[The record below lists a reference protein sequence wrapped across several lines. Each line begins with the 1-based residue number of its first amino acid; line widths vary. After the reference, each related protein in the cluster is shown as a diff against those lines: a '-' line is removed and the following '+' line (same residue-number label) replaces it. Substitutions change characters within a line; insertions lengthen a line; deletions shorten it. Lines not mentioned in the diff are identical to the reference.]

1 MGLLRGP
8 DGQIVNLPDEQVGSA
23 IASGYEPV
31 SLGAAADTTAAL
43 PKQDTGLT
51 GDLGAAASSFLS
63 GATLGT
69 SDLAL
74 KHILP
79 PAGYKQLAADRED
92 HPWISGAGQLVGT
105 IAPSLASGGTLTPAG
120 YLSSVTQEAAEGGLG
135 KSLVAA
141 GFEGATQNAGAYL
154 ADAALGDRDATA
166 EGMVGALGTGFAF
179 GAGGGAAAHGVEA
192 GTIAARRMFARVMDG
207 GPEAAQAAEQAWKST
222 SQEVLEAHDQAA
234 EIAKAKLAAARTAR
248 EQAAVARDQAS
259 AGLAEAKLAAPGLD
273 ADHAAAVGLDQAIGK
288 VPDDLAAFAQ
298 QAANPTAVTT
308 GDVESLHD
316 LAQKVDAYT
325 AARRELDE
333 MMARVEPDHELE
345 DAMGRFEVPSQIQ
358 TAAGDVEGGV
368 PRGEFG
374 EPGKGGFKSQNELGR
389 LAAERGDVAG
399 MAEGTPS
406 SLDRTV
412 GSRPANAAKAEP
424 TLDLDT
430 APVSELSAL
439 RDRINDEVKSYFSAN
454 GHMSGLPEDLAKRA
468 EYSEQI
474 DNAIIARNREA
485 WGFQRELLP
494 YSEVEAKANRLRERW
509 LKASRDGSS
518 YDLVRSLETS
528 YDYMQKVVD
537 LRRELNSA
545 TPGEIIAVNRLGVG
559 KKGGISMKS
568 VEGKPGQFRSDDGS
582 LWSVT
587 MAGESKVD
595 HSDVITAGH
604 HAMFSGLA
612 ENRLA
617 RAMDPRIAEVRIGY
631 IDGVPHLLQKQVAA
645 DASAARTNPLIG
657 AWAKDALAARL
668 ETGPHGG
675 SGDIGPA
682 MRDVMSSVSADEGR
696 RYAADLAAAYDQN
709 KEAIDKAIEESELS
723 ADAKERIRSRARDQI
738 TLLLRGGGAVA
749 ALTAGAAAAQASE
762 STTGDR
768 TGAPTDEVADPALA
782 DGLPPVEKGKIRLF
796 RASDS
801 IDGDVGAGAHL
812 TPELDTATAYLN
824 NDGFGGR
831 RLHSYDVDP
840 DHVLDLH
847 KLAKKGMR
855 GRPLLRQLAEDLDLP
870 EPAEQAERWFEEGIV
885 RPSQVFENDAK
896 AAKSA
901 RHLYNWVKFED
912 DFPEGAETWLY
923 TGDDHIAPSAS
934 LNRRSSG
941 SAVARGELSP
951 LRPEPPT
958 ELEKLLQGTKS
969 RLDSGEPLGKI
980 ASESP
985 AREAYVLDK
994 AATRD
999 RQAAEFR
1006 AAAMARR
1013 AATEPET
1020 DLERALR
1027 GTKEGLDSGK
1037 SMRDLRMAKGTGEH
1051 PLAIKQLELAHDEAL
1066 DRAAAAPDPVTRSQA
1081 MREAKAIE
1089 REMTKVGARPGAV
1102 EDVAAMAGVVTKV
1115 EKAGTELTEALGKD
1129 APPTAQ
1135 KAAAAYRDAESVAER
1150 KTLART
1156 ARAADDHAA
1165 SIADA
1170 VPPAG
1175 KRPARMAEPQVIVD
1189 PATGSRHLVHP
1200 ETGEISPPLGE
1211 GFKDRNPGPTGKS
1224 KIDEARATKL
1234 RADAD
1239 LANARAAEGKARIE
1253 ARTTARTAK
1262 DARAAAESGPVPNGR
1277 VKTSFG
1283 SKLVTAAKVAGAASA
1298 LGIPGIPSVH
1308 DIPVIGPL
1316 LSAYIKYRT
1325 LKAAAG
1331 RFVGRVPAT
1340 ADARAA
1346 ALAAKVKD
1354 AMARAV
1360 DRSLGLVERNQAAI
1374 RASMVAASA
1383 KAGEALQRRAIDDGH
1398 PNAPKGAT
1406 TSELAAVRMR
1416 EVAAAATDPSIVTK
1430 LVRSQMR
1437 DVIDPD
1443 LIAAAENHLIA
1454 MYKHLNDTAPKGPP
1468 PNPYTVKPW
1477 QPSPA
1482 EALQWARRLAVANDP
1497 RVALDALETQTLTP
1511 EAADTL
1517 RAVYPKLFAAAQQRI
1532 IQRAQDLTNPVP
1544 YRQLLQNS
1552 LLFDLS
1558 LVPSLDPTNAAIL
1571 SQAHAKSAPAAPPMG
1586 PGAGGG
1592 LPSAPPVPSIANTT
1606 NISKLYQQT
1615 MADRPGMR

>member
-23 IASGYEPV
+23 IASGYDPV

-105 IAPSLASGGTLTPAG
+105 IAPSLASGGALTPAG
-120 YLSSVTQEAAEGGLG
+120 YLSSVTQQAAEGGLG

-222 SQEVLEAHDQAA
+222 SQEVIEAHDQAA

-298 QAANPTAVTT
+298 QAANPPTVTT

-389 LAAERGDVAG
+389 LAADRADAVA
-399 MAEGTPS
+399 PSPSQS
-406 SLDRTV
+406 SLDET
-412 GSRPANAAKAEP
+412 
-424 TLDLDT
+424 
-430 APVSELSAL
+430 
-439 RDRINDEVKSYFSAN
+439 
-454 GHMSGLPEDLAKRA
+454 RA
-468 EYSEQI
+468 
-474 DNAIIARNREA
+474 
-485 WGFQRELLP
+485 
-494 YSEVEAKANRLRERW
+494 
-509 LKASRDGSS
+509 
-518 YDLVRSLETS
+518 
-528 YDYMQKVVD
+528 
-537 LRRELNSA
+537 
-545 TPGEIIAVNRLGVG
+545 
-559 KKGGISMKS
+559 
-568 VEGKPGQFRSDDGS
+568 GKPGLAKGTPVGPSPG
-582 LWSVT
+582 VT
-587 MAGESKVD
+587 LEPLDRIRDRLESMPIKD
-595 HSDVITAGH
+595 LESEYHK
-604 HAMFSGLA
+604 A
-612 ENRLA
+612 EAAAESA
-617 RAMDPRIAEVRIGY
+617 RAQGKPYDDLAQRAYDLSEVFFRRNAVEKDIGGVLTESPRLGELPDFKGGSGDGGLEDELFVSRSTLKSQREELERAVQGDHGSVMAVSDSGGGLDRAIKLTKSGDGFSSSDGAAWVIAGSTDPFPSNLPAGGVKLEAEPDVFSRHLERRLSRAMGADLPETRIGY
-631 IDGVPHLLQKQVAA
+631 LDGRAHLFEKIGTKS
-645 DASAARTNPLIG
+645 ASITTDTNTNPLIE
-657 AWAKDALAARL
+657 AWAHDLV
-668 ETGPHGG
+668 GG
-675 SGDIGPA
+675 AGAGSVPGMA
-682 MRDVMSSVSADEGR
+682 MRKVLADATPADAIRHIDGLIASLHDNKGDLHDIIDSSGAS
-696 RYAADLAAAYDQN
+696 AAAGAEMKRRVESQTQWL
-709 KEAIDKAIEESELS
+709 IDHRNRLS
-723 ADAKERIRSRARDQI
+723 AYAS
-738 TLLLRGGGAVA
+738 TV
-749 ALTAGAAAAQASE
+749 AAQA
-762 STTGDR
+762 
-768 TGAPTDEVADPALA
+768 A
-782 DGLPPVEKGKIRLF
+782 
-796 RASDS
+796 
-801 IDGDVGAGAHL
+801 
-812 TPELDTATAYLN
+812 
-824 NDGFGGR
+824 GGR
-831 RLHSYDVDP
+831 GDDQ
-840 DHVLDLH
+840 
-847 KLAKKGMR
+847 ATR
-855 GRPLLRQLAEDLDLP
+855 GRVGDPGTEIAG
-870 EPAEQAERWFEEGIV
+870 FS
-885 RPSQVFENDAK
+885 PS
-896 AAKSA
+896 
-901 RHLYNWVKFED
+901 H
-912 DFPEGAETWLY
+912 
-923 TGDDHIAPSAS
+923 
-934 LNRRSSG
+934 
-941 SAVARGELSP
+941 
-951 LRPEPPT
+951 PEPPT

-994 AATRD
+994 AATREL
-999 RQAAEFR
+999 QAAEFR

-1013 AATEPET
+1013 AAAEPET

-1102 EDVAAMAGVVTKV
+1102 EDVSAMAGVVTKV

-1175 KRPARMAEPQVIVD
+1175 KRSARMAEPQVIVD

-1211 GFKDRNPGPTGKS
+1211 GFKDRNPGQTGKS

-1239 LANARAAEGKARIE
+1239 LANARVAEGKARIE
-1253 ARTTARTAK
+1253 ARATARTAK
-1262 DARAAAESGPVPNGR
+1262 DARAAAEAGPVPNGP
-1277 VKTSFG
+1277 VKTSLG

-1298 LGIPGIPSVH
+1298 MGIPGIPSVH

-1360 DRSLGLVERNQAAI
+1360 DRSLGLVERNQSAI

-1443 LIAAAENHLIA
+1443 LIAAAESHLIA